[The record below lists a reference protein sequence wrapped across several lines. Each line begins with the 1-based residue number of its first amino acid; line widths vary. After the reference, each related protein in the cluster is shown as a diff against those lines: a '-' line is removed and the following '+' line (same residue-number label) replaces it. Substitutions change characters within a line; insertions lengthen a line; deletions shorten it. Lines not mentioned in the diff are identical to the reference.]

1 MRTRAISAKKLAS
14 LPMTN
19 DLIESSSYQKL
30 RDDLDTLL
38 QQGQQEALAKL
49 NEIRIKTYWDMGK
62 RLNAEKEL
70 VDSAD
75 TGTFMNKLADDLN
88 LEVSLLYRILQ
99 FYRTWPNKI
108 PAGENIGNLS
118 WAHYVEVLSIKD
130 PKERDFY
137 LESAADQDW
146 GRNTLRKAIQKDLFT
161 SSQEP
166 KKKKQ
171 SQTLERDPS
180 PLYTYRTIVEKV
192 VDGDTLLIRID
203 LGFDVWVNQR
213 IRFRGINTAEL
224 IKNGIPSGEALGRG
238 EQAKA
243 FVEEKLK
250 DIESI
255 VIKTYKTDMYGRF
268 VADVFYHPTIK
279 KKEEIAEKGF
289 FLNAQLLDAE
299 LADSMI

>member
-1 MRTRAISAKKLAS
+1 MPTELTSTR
-14 LPMTN
+14 
-19 DLIESSSYQKL
+19 SYQTL
-30 RDDLDTLL
+30 RDDLATLL
-38 QQGQQEALAKL
+38 QRGQQEALVKL

-75 TGTFMNKLADDLN
+75 AGTFINKLADDLN
-88 LEVSLLYRILQ
+88 LEVSLLNRILQ
-99 FYRTWPNKI
+99 FYRTWPNEI
-108 PAGENIGNLS
+108 PTGENIGNLS

-137 LESAADQDW
+137 LESAADQGW

-161 SSQEP
+161 ASQEP

-171 SQTLERDPS
+171 SQTLERDPN
-180 PLYTYRTIVEKV
+180 PLYTYRAIVEKV
-192 VDGDTLLIRID
+192 VDGDTLLVRID

-224 IKNGIPSGEALGRG
+224 IKNGIPSGEAPGRG
-238 EQAKA
+238 EQAKT
-243 FVEEKLK
+243 FVEEKLE

-289 FLNAQLLDAE
+289 FLNSELLLE
-299 LADSMI
+299 RLADAIE